1 MNKKSVV
8 ILMLILIAIIV
19 FLFAMLMYNLKTVKN
34 IGNTNMQS
42 VSNVQNLQNVQ
53 VVQANSEEIKISPN
67 AIITFFKHYSDC
79 GHVVKV
85 KENAPE
91 NIVNI
96 SKDAFSNL
104 YSDWK
109 INKFTSTDIE
119 LSKDFSGYCG
129 EHFLVKSNPDG
140 FIEIYNVQ
148 PDNSLILHEKTEIAL
163 KYLSDEDISKLE
175 NGIYL
180 YGKENLNA
188 YIENFE

>member
-19 FLFAMLMYNLKTVKN
+19 FLFAMLMYNLKTVRR
-34 IGNTNMQS
+34 IGNNMQ
-42 VSNVQNLQNVQ
+42 NVNNVHNSQNVQ
-53 VVQANSEEIKISPN
+53 VVQTNSEEIKISPN
-67 AIITFFKHYSDC
+67 AIITFLKHYSNC
-79 GHVVKV
+79 GHVVRV
-85 KENAPE
+85 KENAPK

-96 SKDAFSNL
+96 SKDAFSSL

-109 INKFTSTDIE
+109 INKFTSTEIE
-119 LSKDFSGYCG
+119 LSKDFSGDCN

-140 FIEIYNVQ
+140 FIEIYKVQ
-148 PDNSLILHEKTEIAL
+148 PDTSLVLHEKTDISV
-163 KYLSDEDISKLE
+163 KYLSNEDIAELE
-175 NGIYL
+175 NGVYL

>member
-19 FLFAMLMYNLKTVKN
+19 FLFAMLMYNLKTVRR
-34 IGNTNMQS
+34 IGNNMQ
-42 VSNVQNLQNVQ
+42 NVTNVHNSQNVQ
-53 VVQANSEEIKISPN
+53 VVQTNSEEIKISPN
-67 AIITFFKHYSDC
+67 AIITFFKHYSNC
-79 GHVVKV
+79 GHVVRV
-85 KENAPE
+85 KENAPK

-96 SKDAFSNL
+96 SKDAFSSL

-109 INKFTSTDIE
+109 INKFTSTEIE
-119 LSKDFSGYCG
+119 LSKDFSGDCN

-140 FIEIYNVQ
+140 FIEIYKVK
-148 PDNSLILHEKTEIAL
+148 PDTSLVLHEKTDIAV
-163 KYLSDEDISKLE
+163 KYLSNEDIAELE
-175 NGIYL
+175 NGVYL

>member
-19 FLFAMLMYNLKTVKN
+19 FLFAMLMYNLKTVRR
-34 IGNTNMQS
+34 IGNNMQ
-42 VSNVQNLQNVQ
+42 NVTNVHNSQNVQ
-53 VVQANSEEIKISPN
+53 VVQTNSEEIKISPN
-67 AIITFFKHYSDC
+67 AIITFFKHYSNC
-79 GHVVKV
+79 GHVVRV
-85 KENAPE
+85 KENAPK

-96 SKDAFSNL
+96 SKDAFSSL

-109 INKFTSTDIE
+109 INKFTSTEIE
-119 LSKDFSGYCG
+119 LSKDFSGDCN

-140 FIEIYNVQ
+140 FIEIYNVK
-148 PDNSLILHEKTEIAL
+148 PDTSLVLHEKTDISV
-163 KYLSDEDISKLE
+163 KYLSNEDIAELE
-175 NGIYL
+175 NGVYL

>member
-19 FLFAMLMYNLKTVKN
+19 FLFAMLMYNLKTVRR
-34 IGNTNMQS
+34 IGNNMQ
-42 VSNVQNLQNVQ
+42 NVTNVHNSQNVQ
-53 VVQANSEEIKISPN
+53 VVQTNSEEIKISPN
-67 AIITFFKHYSDC
+67 AIITFLKHYSNC
-79 GHVVKV
+79 GHVVRV
-85 KENAPE
+85 KENAPK

-96 SKDAFSNL
+96 SKDAFSSL

-109 INKFTSTDIE
+109 INKFTSTEIE
-119 LSKDFSGYCG
+119 LSKDFSGDCN

-140 FIEIYNVQ
+140 FIEIYKVQ
-148 PDNSLILHEKTEIAL
+148 PDTSLVLHEKTDISV
-163 KYLSDEDISKLE
+163 KYLSNEDIAELE
-175 NGIYL
+175 NGVYL

>member
-19 FLFAMLMYNLKTVKN
+19 FLFAMLMYNLKTVRR
-34 IGNTNMQS
+34 IGNNIQ
-42 VSNVQNLQNVQ
+42 NVNNVHNSQNVQ
-53 VVQANSEEIKISPN
+53 VVQTNSEEIKISPN
-67 AIITFFKHYSDC
+67 AIITFFKHYSNC
-79 GHVVKV
+79 GHVVRV
-85 KENAPE
+85 KENAPK

-96 SKDAFSNL
+96 SKDAFSSL

-109 INKFTSTDIE
+109 INKFTSTEIE
-119 LSKDFSGYCG
+119 LSKDFSGDCN

-140 FIEIYNVQ
+140 FIEIYKVK
-148 PDNSLILHEKTEIAL
+148 PDTSLVLYEKTDIAV
-163 KYLSDEDISKLE
+163 KYLSNEDIAELE

>member
-19 FLFAMLMYNLKTVKN
+19 FLFAMLMYNLKTVRR
-34 IGNTNMQS
+34 IGNNMQ
-42 VSNVQNLQNVQ
+42 NVTNVHNSQNVQ
-53 VVQANSEEIKISPN
+53 VVQTNSEEIKISPN
-67 AIITFFKHYSDC
+67 AIITFFKHYSNC
-79 GHVVKV
+79 RHVVRV
-85 KENAPE
+85 KENAPK

-96 SKDAFSNL
+96 SKDAFSSL

-109 INKFTSTDIE
+109 INKFTSTEIE
-119 LSKDFSGYCG
+119 LSKDFSGDCN

-140 FIEIYNVQ
+140 FIEIYNVK
-148 PDNSLILHEKTEIAL
+148 PDTSLVLHEKTDISV
-163 KYLSDEDISKLE
+163 KYLSNEDIAELE
-175 NGIYL
+175 NGVYL

>member
-19 FLFAMLMYNLKTVKN
+19 FLFAMLMYNLKTVRR
-34 IGNTNMQS
+34 IGNNMQ
-42 VSNVQNLQNVQ
+42 NVNNVHNSQNVQ
-53 VVQANSEEIKISPN
+53 VVQTNSEEIKISPN
-67 AIITFFKHYSDC
+67 AIITFFKHYSNC
-79 GHVVKV
+79 GHVVSV
-85 KENAPE
+85 KENAPK

-96 SKDAFSNL
+96 SKDAFSSL

-109 INKFTSTDIE
+109 INKFTSTEIE
-119 LSKDFSGYCG
+119 LSKDFSGDCN

-148 PDNSLILHEKTEIAL
+148 PDTSLVLHEKMDIAV
-163 KYLSDEDISKLE
+163 KYLSNEDIAELE
-175 NGIYL
+175 NGVYL